1 MAKPSMIPSIGSAK
15 LLAVDDRVLDIVL
28 RRQAGLTSVLVL
40 DPDLERGIGTEV
52 DAEEVTKIE

>member
-1 MAKPSMIPSIGSAK
+1 MIPSIGSAK